1 MVFLPSGLAP
11 LLPLFSRSWLNRLE
25 THALPE
31 LFWKIPSCDQTRLE
45 WSSIRTAFL
54 KQSLYSDLYITSP
67 GKDVGTVIK
76 SSLKRTGPMGLLT
89 DLNAQFF
96 NVREDP
102 APECRAWEESV
113 GSNPGTREEDLARAR
128 EHGRRMGGIAVDAVP
143 WNSLDVVISLDICVP
158 GRIRRQHPRILW
170 VYFPADPGTPT
181 AKAARRRPP
190 EGFDVSLSHS
200 HRRFSVRPGLVQ
212 RTVEFPYSFQSSF
225 SWDLIWPSD
234 SRRTGVMVENQ
245 TYAAMEA
252 GDRRKLEAFGPVRVP
267 RGSVD
272 EVAVALRS
280 AKYYLRLQG
289 GPLSGNG
296 QIEAIMSG
304 ALALG
309 DPETF
314 VQRSLFT
321 PATIAPTLKQAM
333 EKISRWEGSP
343 ELYRK
348 DREEQLA
355 VAEFVCFRRPAFQLL
370 SMNRKK
376 RGQP

>member
-1 MVFLPSGLAP
+1 MVCLPSGLAP
-11 LLPLFSRSWLNRLE
+11 LLPLFPRGWLNRLE
-25 THALPE
+25 THTLPRA
-31 LFWKIPSCDQTRLE
+31 FGQIPSCVQIRTE
-45 WSSIRTAFL
+45 WSRLRVAFV
-54 KQSLYSDLYITSP
+54 KQALYSDLYVSPP
-67 GKDVGTVIK
+67 GKDVGTIVK

-128 EHGRRMGGIAVDAVP
+128 EHGRSMGGIAVDTVP
-143 WNSLDVVISLDICVP
+143 WNSLDVVISLDISVP
-158 GRIRRQHPRILW
+158 CRIRRQHPRILW

-200 HRRFSVRPGLVQ
+200 HRRFAVRPGLGKKA
-212 RTVEFPYSFQSSF
+212 VEFPYSFQSSF

-245 TYAAMEA
+245 TFAAMVVGE
-252 GDRRKLEAFGPVRVP
+252 RRKLEAFGPVRVP

-321 PATIAPTLKQAM
+321 PATIASTLKQAI

-355 VAEFVCFRRPAFQLL
+355 VAEFVCFRRPAFHLL
-370 SMNRKK
+370 SMNQKK